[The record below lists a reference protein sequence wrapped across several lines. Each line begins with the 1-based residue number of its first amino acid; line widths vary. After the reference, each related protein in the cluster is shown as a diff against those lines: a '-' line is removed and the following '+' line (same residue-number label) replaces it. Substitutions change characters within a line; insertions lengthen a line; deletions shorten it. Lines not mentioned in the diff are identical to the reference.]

1 MAFIQT
7 GTNPKTGEPLGYYR
21 TSKDQYPSNK
31 KKKKMS
37 IKTDIFK
44 IKKKG
49 K

>member
-7 GTNPKTGEPLGYYR
+7 GTNPKTGAPVGYYR

-31 KKKKMS
+31 KKKIGVKL
-37 IKTDIFK
+37 DVFK
-44 IKKKG
+44 ILKKG

>member
-1 MAFIQT
+1 MAFVQT
-7 GTNPKTGEPLGYYR
+7 GTNPKTGEPVGYYR

-31 KKKKMS
+31 KKKMS
-37 IKTDIFK
+37 ISTDIFK